1 MFVLASLGFGHADLV
16 VWPQFRSATFAGP
29 QDIPPVYA
37 PYFPSLQREQWYVLL
52 SVKSSKT
59 VIMIKEIKD
68 LKQSVRHRL

>member
-1 MFVLASLGFGHADLV
+1 M
-16 VWPQFRSATFAGP
+16 
-29 QDIPPVYA
+29 YA